1 MFKVTDLNDIIK
13 IESLQSMISGFNLMH
28 GILTQEHIDK
38 VELIQEMLDH
48 IEGITVDDKLD
59 SIIEELTII
68 ETRAL
73 IGITDG

>member
-1 MFKVTDLNDIIK
+1 MHKLTVLNDIIQVEEVK
-13 IESLQSMISGFNLMH
+13 IMITGFSTMY
-28 GILTQEHIDK
+28 GIFTPEQVAK
-38 VELIQEMLDH
+38 VELIQEKLDQ
-48 IEGITVDDKLD
+48 IEDITVDDKLD